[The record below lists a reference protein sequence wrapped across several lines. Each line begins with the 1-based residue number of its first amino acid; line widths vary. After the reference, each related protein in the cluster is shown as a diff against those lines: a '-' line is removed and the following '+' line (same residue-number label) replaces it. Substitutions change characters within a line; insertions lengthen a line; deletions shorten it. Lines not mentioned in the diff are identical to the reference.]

1 MNKNQVQD
9 QANKEKGMVKEAGG
23 KTTGDKSTEQ
33 KEQSG
38 KQSGKSGAVLGEI
51 NDDPKKKSK

>member
-9 QANKEKGMVKEAGG
+9 QANKEKGKVKEAGG

-33 KEQSG
+33 KGKSG